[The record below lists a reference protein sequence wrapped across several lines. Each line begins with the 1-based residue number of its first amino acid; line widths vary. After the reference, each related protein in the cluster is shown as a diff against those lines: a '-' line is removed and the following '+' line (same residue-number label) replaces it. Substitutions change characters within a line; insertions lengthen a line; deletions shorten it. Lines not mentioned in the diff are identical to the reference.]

1 MQAEKTQPWIQRVAA
16 LDAYP
21 EPVRI
26 HYIECEPLATQECK
40 GTIVLLHGFP
50 QTSYQFRHVIR
61 PLAETGYRV
70 IAPDY
75 RGAGRSSK
83 PSNGFTKAQMA
94 EDVYHLVFRHLK
106 LDEESKIHLV
116 GHDIGG
122 MIAHAF
128 AFRYPGRVASIVWGE
143 CPLPGTASYYRDK
156 GLVQQF
162 HFMFHAVPDL
172 PEALVSGR
180 ERIYLAHFFDKI
192 SYNAAAIS
200 DADLDHYV
208 LSYSQPGALRCAFAV
223 YAAFEDDAKWN
234 KEWLARNGRSSVP
247 ALALSGDRSRHAEEA
262 GDGERDV

>member
-1 MQAEKTQPWIQRVAA
+1 
-16 LDAYP
+16 
-21 EPVRI
+21 
-26 HYIECEPLATQECK
+26 
-40 GTIVLLHGFP
+40 
-50 QTSYQFRHVIR
+50 
-61 PLAETGYRV
+61 
-70 IAPDY
+70 
-75 RGAGRSSK
+75 
-83 PSNGFTKAQMA
+83 MA

-262 GDGERDV
+262 GGMVSEMYENVEVAEVKDAGHYVAEENPADFVKIVSRFVAGHAVQGKKGSA